1 MGKIS
6 NKDIIDYIESNIRDF
21 HKKRLDNLL
30 ALKLNNVLKRKNP
43 YLFKAKNI
51 ITTLELVKTILD
63 AHLSSQEEGIFGGF
77 LEGLAI
83 FINSKVFK
91 GKKSTAEGID
101 LEFEKRGFKYIVS
114 IKSGPNWGNSQQ
126 VKRMKDN
133 FKQAKRILGTTSS
146 KINVIAVNGCCYGKD
161 DNPNKGDYLKLCG
174 QRFWKFISGNEKL
187 YTEII
192 EPLGHKAKQNNEDF
206 QMEYSK
212 VINKFTLAF
221 GKEYCDDDGNILW
234 NDLVK
239 LNSGIKKNPE
249 LDY

>member
-6 NKDIIDYIESNIRDF
+6 NKDIINYIESNIQDF

-51 ITTLELVKTILD
+51 STAPELVKTILD

-83 FINSKVFK
+83 FINGKVFK
-91 GKKSTAEGID
+91 GKKSSAEGID
-101 LEFEKRGFKYIVS
+101 LEFEKENTKYIVS

-126 VKRMKDN
+126 VRRMKDN
-133 FKQAKRILGTTSS
+133 FKQAKRILGTTYS
-146 KINVIAVNGCCYGKD
+146 KINVVAVNGCCYGKD

-174 QRFWKFISGNEKL
+174 QRFWKFISDKEKL
-187 YTEII
+187 YTDII
-192 EPLGHKAKQNNEDF
+192 EPLGHKAKQNNENF
-206 QMEYSK
+206 LKEYSR
-212 VINKFTLAF
+212 VINKFTLTF
-221 GKEYCDDDGNILW
+221 IQDYCDKEGNILW
-234 NDLVK
+234 NGLVK
-239 LNSGIKKNPE
+239 FNSGIMKNPE